1 MRAIIQWHIY
11 EGSPMETI
19 VHNPSELGLI
29 ASQTR
34 SELGLRQSDLHAHTK
49 LATRFIG
56 EVEHGKETAQIG
68 KVMDMLESL
77 GLELVIRSKPDEAK
91 VNPHQLGL
99 SKVRFWSSGDRLPV
113 NRVIARVL
121 ADPTKEDLLILKEC
135 FGMGRVLSTWKQLK
149 ERHEVAKSVIPI
161 TSSLLRKLTTT

>member
-1 MRAIIQWHIY
+1 
-11 EGSPMETI
+11 METI
-19 VHNPSELGLI
+19 IRDPLELGRLV
-29 ASQTR
+29 SQTR
-34 SELGLRQSDLHAHTK
+34 SDLGLRQSDIHSHTK

-77 GLELVIRSKPDEAK
+77 GLELIVRLKPDEAN
-91 VNPHQLGL
+91 VNPHKLGL
-99 SKVRFWSSGDRLPV
+99 SKVRFWSSGNLLPV

-121 ADPTKEDLLILKEC
+121 ADPTKEDLLILKER

-149 ERHEVAKSVIPI
+149 ERDEVAKSVIPV
-161 TSSLLRKLTTT
+161 TSHLLKNLTTT

>member
-1 MRAIIQWHIY
+1 
-11 EGSPMETI
+11 METI
-19 VHNPSELGLI
+19 IHSPSELGHL

-34 SELGLRQSDLHAHTK
+34 SELGLRQADVHAHTK

-68 KVMDMLESL
+68 KVMDLLESL
-77 GLELVIRSKPDEAK
+77 GLELVIRSKPEEAK

-99 SKVRFWSSGDRLPV
+99 SKVRFWSSGNRLPV

-121 ADPTKEDLLILKEC
+121 ADPTKEDLLILKKH
-135 FGMGRVLSTWKQLK
+135 FGMGLVLSTWKQLK
-149 ERHEVAKSVIPI
+149 ERGEVAKSVIPV

>member
-1 MRAIIQWHIY
+1 
-11 EGSPMETI
+11 METV
-19 VHNPSELGLI
+19 VHNPSELGRL

-34 SELGLRQSDLHAHTK
+34 TKLGLRQSDLHAYTK

-68 KVMDMLESL
+68 KVMEMLESM
-77 GLELVIRSKPDEAK
+77 GLELVVRPKSDKTK

-99 SKVRFWSSGDRLPV
+99 SKVRFWSSGDQLPA

-121 ADPTKEDLLILKEC
+121 ADPTEGDLLTLKHR
-135 FGMGRVLSTWKQLK
+135 FGMSLILSTWTQLR
-149 ERHEVAKSVIPI
+149 ERHEVAKSVIPVTNHI
-161 TSSLLRKLTTT
+161 LRKLAIA

>member
-1 MRAIIQWHIY
+1 
-11 EGSPMETI
+11 METI
-19 VHNPSELGLI
+19 IHNPSELGRL

-34 SELGLRQSDLHAHTK
+34 SELGLRQSDVHAHTR

-77 GLELVIRSKPDEAK
+77 GLELVIRSKSDEAT
-91 VNPHQLGL
+91 VNPHQLGF

-121 ADPTKEDLLILKEC
+121 ADPTKEDMLILKKR
-135 FGMGRVLSTWKQLK
+135 FGMGLVLSTWKQLK
-149 ERHEVAKSVIPI
+149 ERHEVAKSVIPV
-161 TSSLLRKLTTT
+161 TSHLLRKLTIT

>member
-1 MRAIIQWHIY
+1 
-11 EGSPMETI
+11 METI
-19 VHNPSELGLI
+19 IHNPSELGRL

-34 SELGLRQSDLHAHTK
+34 TELGLRQSDVHAHTR

-77 GLELVIRSKPDEAK
+77 GLELVVRSKSEESK
-91 VNPHQLGL
+91 VNPHKLGL
-99 SKVRFWSSGDRLPV
+99 SKVRFWSSGDQLPV

-121 ADPTKEDLLILKEC
+121 ADPTEDDLLILKKR
-135 FGMGRVLSTWKQLK
+135 FGMGLVLSTWKQLK
-149 ERHEVAKSVIPI
+149 ERHEVAKSVIPV
-161 TSSLLRKLTTT
+161 TSHLLRKLTIT

>member
-1 MRAIIQWHIY
+1 
-11 EGSPMETI
+11 METI
-19 VHNPSELGLI
+19 IHNPTDLGRL

-34 SELGLRQSDLHAHTK
+34 SELGLRQSDVHAHTK

-68 KVMDMLESL
+68 KVMDMLECL
-77 GLELVIRSKPDEAK
+77 GLELVIRSRSEETK

-99 SKVRFWSSGDRLPV
+99 SKLRFWSSGDRLPV

-121 ADPTKEDLLILKEC
+121 ADPTKEDLLILKKR
-135 FGMGRVLSTWKQLK
+135 FGMGLVLSTWKQLN
-149 ERHEVAKSVIPI
+149 ERGEVAKSVIPV
-161 TSSLLRKLTTT
+161 TSRLLSKLANS

>member
-1 MRAIIQWHIY
+1 
-11 EGSPMETI
+11 METI
-19 VHNPSELGLI
+19 IHNPSDLGRL
-29 ASQTR
+29 ASKTR
-34 SELGLRQSDLHAHTK
+34 SELGLRQSDVHAYTK

-56 EVEHGKETAQIG
+56 EVERGKETAQIG
-68 KVMDMLESL
+68 KVIDMLESL
-77 GLELVIRSKPDEAK
+77 GLELVIRSKSEEAK

-121 ADPTKEDLLILKEC
+121 ADPTKDDLLILKKR

-149 ERHEVAKSVIPI
+149 ERSEVAKSVIPV
-161 TSSLLRKLTTT
+161 TSRLLSMLANT

>member
-1 MRAIIQWHIY
+1 
-11 EGSPMETI
+11 METI
-19 VHNPSELGLI
+19 IHNPSELGRL

-34 SELGLRQSDLHAHTK
+34 SELGLRQSDVHAHTR

-77 GLELVIRSKPDEAK
+77 GLELVIKSKSETVK
-91 VNPHQLGL
+91 VNPHKLGL

-113 NRVIARVL
+113 NRVIASVL
-121 ADPTKEDLLILKEC
+121 ADPTKEDLLILKNH
-135 FGMGRVLSTWKQLK
+135 FGMGLILSTWKQLK
-149 ERHEVAKSVIPI
+149 DRHEVAESVIPV
-161 TSSLLRKLTTT
+161 TTNLLRKIKTT

>member
-1 MRAIIQWHIY
+1 
-11 EGSPMETI
+11 METI
-19 VHNPSELGLI
+19 VHNPSELGRL

-34 SELGLRQSDLHAHTK
+34 SDLGLRQSDVHAYTK

-77 GLELVIRSKPDEAK
+77 GLEFVIRPKSEKAK

-99 SKVRFWSSGDRLPV
+99 SKVRFWSSGDQLPV
-113 NRVIARVL
+113 IRIIARVL
-121 ADPTKEDLLILKEC
+121 ADPTEDDLLTLKQH
-135 FGMGRVLSTWKQLK
+135 FGMSLILSTWKQLK
-149 ERHEVAKSVIPI
+149 ERHEVAESVIPV
-161 TSSLLRKLTTT
+161 TANLLRKLVTT

>member
-1 MRAIIQWHIY
+1 
-11 EGSPMETI
+11 METI
-19 VHNPSELGLI
+19 VHNPSELGRL
-29 ASQTR
+29 ASQIR
-34 SELGLRQSDLHAHTK
+34 SELGLRQSDVHAHTK

-56 EVEHGKETAQIG
+56 EVEKGKETAQIG

-77 GLELVIRSKPDEAK
+77 GLEFVIKSKSEKAK

-121 ADPTKEDLLILKEC
+121 ADPTKEDLLILKNH
-135 FGMGRVLSTWKQLK
+135 FGMGLILSTWKQLK
-149 ERHEVAKSVIPI
+149 DRHEVAESVIPV
-161 TSSLLRKLTTT
+161 TANLLRKIRTT

>member
-1 MRAIIQWHIY
+1 
-11 EGSPMETI
+11 METI
-19 VHNPSELGLI
+19 IHNPSELGRL

-34 SELGLRQSDLHAHTK
+34 TELGLRQSDVHAHTK

-77 GLELVIRSKPDEAK
+77 GLELVVRSKSEESK
-91 VNPHQLGL
+91 VNPHKLGL
-99 SKVRFWSSGDRLPV
+99 SKVRFWSSGDQLPV

-121 ADPTKEDLLILKEC
+121 ADPTEDDLLILKKR
-135 FGMGRVLSTWKQLK
+135 FGMGLVLSTWKQLK
-149 ERHEVAKSVIPI
+149 ERHEVAKSVIPV
-161 TSSLLRKLTTT
+161 TSHLLRKLTIT

>member
-1 MRAIIQWHIY
+1 MEVII
-11 EGSPMETI
+11 
-19 VHNPSELGLI
+19 HNPSELGRL

-34 SELGLRQSDLHAHTK
+34 SELGLRQSDVHAHTR

-77 GLELVIRSKPDEAK
+77 GLELVIRSKSEEAK

-99 SKVRFWSSGDRLPV
+99 SKVRFWSSGDLLPV

-121 ADPTKEDLLILKEC
+121 ADPTKEDLLILKKR

-149 ERHEVAKSVIPI
+149 ERHEVAKSVIPVTSRLLSKLAI
-161 TSSLLRKLTTT
+161 T

>member
-1 MRAIIQWHIY
+1 
-11 EGSPMETI
+11 METI
-19 VHNPSELGLI
+19 IHNPSELGRL

-34 SELGLRQSDLHAHTK
+34 SELGLRQSDVHAHTR

-56 EVEHGKETAQIG
+56 EVKHGKETAQIG

-77 GLELVIRSKPDEAK
+77 GLELVIRSKSDEAT

-121 ADPTKEDLLILKEC
+121 ADPTKEDLLILKKR
-135 FGMGRVLSTWKQLK
+135 FGMGLVLSTWKQLK
-149 ERHEVAKSVIPI
+149 ERHEVAKSVIPV
-161 TSSLLRKLTTT
+161 TSHLLRKLTIT